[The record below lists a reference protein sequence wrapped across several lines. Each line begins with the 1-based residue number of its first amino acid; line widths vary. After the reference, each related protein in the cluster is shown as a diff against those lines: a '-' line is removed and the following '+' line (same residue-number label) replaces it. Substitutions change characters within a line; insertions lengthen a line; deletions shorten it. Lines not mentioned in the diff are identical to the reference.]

1 MELLPPLSPTYVSVR
16 VTSPEALNTMA
27 LPFPF
32 FFFFFFFFFFAF
44 HSCKSVE
51 ADAQDN
57 TANGN
62 TYCMLG

>member
-16 VTSPEALNTMA
+16 VMSPEAQYTMA

-32 FFFFFFFFFFAF
+32 FFFFCCFFFAF

-51 ADAQDN
+51 ADAQDK